1 MVRIKKGFKTRD
13 WSDGI
18 WAWSASHPA
27 QLGAVSK
34 RSSIKKFQKSRRN
47 YQHFGSNLSSSA
59 ESKVTLEWVVCWRK
73 IAKIWALLFEEKCP
87 NLLLEMSGLQ
97 FKNKAAFL
105 LKKMEILKLW
115 RNFYFLQEFLT
126 LNLYILTSI
135 FVRKF

>member
-59 ESKVTLEWVVCWRK
+59 ESKVTLEWVVCYRK
-73 IAKIWALLFEEKCP
+73 IAKIWALLFEEKCL
-87 NLLLEMSGLQ
+87 NFLLEMSGLQ
-97 FKNKAAFL
+97 FKNKGSL
-105 LKKMEILKLW
+105 LIKKWKF